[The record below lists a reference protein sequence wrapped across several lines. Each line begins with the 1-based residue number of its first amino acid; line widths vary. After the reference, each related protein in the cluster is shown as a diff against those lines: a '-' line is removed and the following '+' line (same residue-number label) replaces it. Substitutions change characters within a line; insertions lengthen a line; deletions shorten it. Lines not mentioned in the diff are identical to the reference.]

1 MIFRLLSHLPL
12 GVLHALGGVAG
23 WLAYLL
29 SPTYRRHL
37 RENLERAVG
46 PGHGDVRRA
55 AIREAGRGLLELP
68 KLWLRPKPE
77 VLARVVDVQGWE
89 VVDDAMNAGTGIVFL
104 TPHLG
109 CFEIVAQHLATRMP
123 LTILFRPPR
132 QRWLA
137 PFMEQG
143 RSADN
148 IRLAPADLSGV
159 RRLIRALKQREAV
172 GLLPDQAPSRGEGA
186 WAPFFGRPA
195 YTMTLAA
202 RLLDTGA
209 TLVLAWGERLP
220 HAAGYRIHFFRPAP
234 IPAGDLIART
244 AAINHEIE
252 QMILRCPG
260 QYLWGYNRYKT
271 PTGVTPPESA

>member
-1 MIFRLLSHLPL
+1 VIFRLLGRLPL
-12 GVLHALGGVAG
+12 GVLHLLGTVAG
-23 WLAYLL
+23 WLAYGL
-29 SPTYRRHL
+29 SPDYRR
-37 RENLERAVG
+37 NLEANLARALG
-46 PGHGDVRRA
+46 PGHGSVRRT
-55 AIREAGRGLLELP
+55 AIVEAGRGLLELP
-68 KLWLRPKPE
+68 KLWLRPKAE
-77 VLARVVDVQGWE
+77 VVARVVDVQGWE
-89 VVDDAMNAGTGIVFL
+89 VVEDAMAAGYGIVFL

-109 CFEIVAQHLATRMP
+109 CFEMVAQYLATRMP

-132 QRWLA
+132 QKWLA
-137 PFMEQG
+137 PIMEEG

-172 GLLPDQAPSRGEGA
+172 GLLPDQAPSRGEGV

-220 HAAGYRIHFFRPAP
+220 WGRGYRIHFFRPAP
-234 IPAGDLIART
+234 LDDGDLTTRT
-244 AAINHEIE
+244 AAINREIE
-252 QMILRCPG
+252 AMILRCPG
-260 QYLWGYNRYKT
+260 QYLWGYNRYKVPKGVPPPT
-271 PTGVTPPESA
+271 P